1 MVFTYIP
8 MWKPLVCRLEND
20 QKISTFLGLPGAS
33 WGLPGISTRWPG
45 RGFSTSAMA
54 GKSKD
59 WKLLEAWRMLASSP
73 WLPLTLHVEP
83 ASMEIQHD
91 TPGKRTHTYI
101 IYIYE
106 RLRIVC
112 IVITWA
118 TPYHNIIMYH
128 CIKLP
133 AALILRILARW
144 PPDSI
149 RYRSETS

>member
-20 QKISTFLGLPGAS
+20 QKISTFLGLPGGFLGS
-33 WGLPGISTRWPG
+33 RPGDPG
-45 RGFSTSAMA
+45 
-54 GKSKD
+54 
-59 WKLLEAWRMLASSP
+59 EAFQQAP
-73 WLPLTLHVEP
+73 WLANQRTGNCWRRDGCWRVH
-83 ASMEIQHD
+83 
-91 TPGKRTHTYI
+91 PGCPSLFMWSQQVWKYNMIHQEKGHTHI
-101 IYIYE
+101 LYIYE

>member
-20 QKISTFLGLPGAS
+20 QKISTFLGLPGGFLGS
-33 WGLPGISTRWPG
+33 RPGDPG
-45 RGFSTSAMA
+45 
-54 GKSKD
+54 
-59 WKLLEAWRMLASSP
+59 EAFQQAP
-73 WLPLTLHVEP
+73 WLANQRTGNCWRRDGCWRVH
-83 ASMEIQHD
+83 
-91 TPGKRTHTYI
+91 PGCPSLFMWSQQVWKYNMIHQEKGHTHI
-101 IYIYE
+101 LYIYE

-149 RYRSETS
+149 RYRSGTS

>member
-20 QKISTFLGLPGAS
+20 QKISTFLGLPGGFLGS
-33 WGLPGISTRWPG
+33 RPGDPG
-45 RGFSTSAMA
+45 
-54 GKSKD
+54 
-59 WKLLEAWRMLASSP
+59 EAFQQAP
-73 WLPLTLHVEP
+73 WLANQRTGNCWRRDGCWRVH
-83 ASMEIQHD
+83 
-91 TPGKRTHTYI
+91 PGCPSLFMWSQQVWKYNMIHQEKEHTHI
-101 IYIYE
+101 LYIYE

>member
-73 WLPLTLHVEP
+73 WLPLTLHVEQVWKYN
-83 ASMEIQHD
+83 MIHQEKGH
-91 TPGKRTHTYI
+91 THI
-101 IYIYE
+101 LYIYE

>member
-20 QKISTFLGLPGAS
+20 QKISTFLGLPGGFLGS
-33 WGLPGISTRWPG
+33 RPGDPG
-45 RGFSTSAMA
+45 
-54 GKSKD
+54 
-59 WKLLEAWRMLASSP
+59 EAFQQAP
-73 WLPLTLHVEP
+73 WLANQRTGNCWRRDGCWRVH
-83 ASMEIQHD
+83 
-91 TPGKRTHTYI
+91 PGCPSLFMWSQQVWKYNMIHQEKGHTHILY